1 MEFYS
6 DNINQYVFLY
16 VLSCSENS
24 NIFIPKANPP
34 YMTVGATML
43 SQSGEVS
50 LL

>member
-1 MEFYS
+1 MSFYIS
-6 DNINQYVFLY
+6 YLGI
-16 VLSCSENS
+16 CSENS